1 MNSEGLFKF
10 FFGLAVFIFC
20 LVVLGIF
27 LILLKIIL
35 VFTPEIHLMGLRIL
49 QL

>member
-1 MNSEGLFKF
+1 MNSEGVFKF

-20 LVVLGIF
+20 LVTIGIF

-35 VFTPEIHLMGLRIL
+35 LFTPEIHLMGLNIL
-49 QL
+49 Q